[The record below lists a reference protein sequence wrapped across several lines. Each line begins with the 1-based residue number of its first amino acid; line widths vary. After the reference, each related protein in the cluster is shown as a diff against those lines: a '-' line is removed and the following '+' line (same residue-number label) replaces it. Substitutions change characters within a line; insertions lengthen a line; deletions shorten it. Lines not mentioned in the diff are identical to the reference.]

1 MEKVEVGNTRIKDY
15 VKEEPKEGKKIDEN
29 RRLCNK
35 KNGDQVQQQVT
46 EDGKEYFHWKG
57 LPPLLMNLQVGDKG
71 PWKVKSR
78 KTRALERKNGREED
92 GEKTAWRV
100 GEESDKRTVVEG
112 EPLARN
118 PLQEEEGERESGLH
132 KEEEETWLT

>member
-1 MEKVEVGNTRIKDY
+1 MFFSVFLPSFTRKCSPLQNHSLGHPIRRNKYSFSMPRAIRLKKKGKRERMEKVEEGNTRIKDY

-71 PWKVKSR
+71 P
-78 KTRALERKNGREED
+78 
-92 GEKTAWRV
+92 
-100 GEESDKRTVVEG
+100 
-112 EPLARN
+112 
-118 PLQEEEGERESGLH
+118 
-132 KEEEETWLT
+132 

>member
-71 PWKVKSR
+71 P
-78 KTRALERKNGREED
+78 KNGREED

-132 KEEEETWLT
+132 KEEEET